1 MAHGHAPVDLGRA
14 MKESHTLDENE
25 HHRTAL
31 AAAEKDLEHMREEVQ
46 AQGGGSCTASRGV

>member
-1 MAHGHAPVDLGRA
+1 

-31 AAAEKDLEHMREEVQ
+31 AAAEEDLEHMREEVRKHKEEAADRAEVIGAKKKQ
-46 AQGGGSCTASRGV
+46 RP